1 MDTVNTVDGAIKEH
15 CLRLLTF
22 REHSQKEL
30 RTKLIQKGYLLNDI
44 QPIIDQLAHD
54 NWQSDTR
61 FAESYA
67 RHRLR
72 KGYGEIAIRYELKQK
87 GIDFA
92 LDLHGILLTV
102 AEDWMDLLTQVYCKK
117 YGELSPVP
125 RLEWAKRSRFLMQRG
140 FSSSHISQFASESRI
155 IHF

>member
-1 MDTVNTVDGAIKEH
+1 MANTIDVAIKEH

-30 RTKLIQKGYLLNDI
+30 RAKLMQKGYLLEDI
-44 QPIIDQLAHD
+44 QPIIDQLAQD
-54 NWQSDTR
+54 NWQSDRR
-61 FAESYA
+61 FAENYA

-72 KGYGEIAIRYELKQK
+72 KGYGEVAIRYELKQK

-102 AEDWMDLLTQVYCKK
+102 AEDWMDLLTQVYNKK
-117 YGELSPVP
+117 YGEISPIP

-140 FSSSHISQFASESRI
+140 FSSSQITQFASESRI
-155 IHF
+155 LHF